1 MNQLPCCFIAYRKSL
16 FADER
21 KLQRSLLNA
30 NPLDHRHIS
39 RKYPG
44 MTWSGYTLVFV
55 GFLNKSFALLEY
67 FCKFTSQTRMLATS
81 KSDRTM
87 TRRLIYILLLLLLI
101 ADTSYSFKQHLS
113 QPLDGDMAWNLIPA
127 NDVKPILESPFG
139 FKAIRENIT
148 YANPNRFFCH
158 WIYREYLLFTPILFQ
173 EFVEP
178 IDSVYLAC
186 AISKT
191 VIQIVL
197 IILLAM
203 AITGSTNILK
213 LDFMIAV
220 VLVTPFFQTNGYR
233 SYMGIIDPSTTYT
246 FFYALPCAILLLY
259 LLPFIRQFY
268 FNKKINNQLFIRLL
282 WMPLAFVVCLSG
294 PLNPGIVLIFS
305 ILVILPHLIKFYIHT
320 NQKGFLQRVSDT
332 LKKIPNNYWYFLI
345 PICILS
351 LYSLYLGRYNS
362 ITISSQIPLVK
373 MYLKIPEGIYYQFTQ
388 KLGFPVLF
396 IILAINTVIIN
407 IKFKDSDGKKILK
420 IFKWIGI
427 FSLCYIL
434 LLPLGG
440 YRYYRPY
447 ILRYDT
453 IMPITLSLIFI
464 FGISTLFLIN
474 KMSKK
479 YKMWYLPIIIG
490 VIFIFT
496 YSDEPKFDHNIC
508 ERSALEEIG
517 NTQETIVALK
527 EDCSVVAWEK
537 FNTPEESE
545 LNAQLLNIWGI
556 TKEKKLYFN
565 R

>member
-1 MNQLPCCFIAYRKSL
+1 
-16 FADER
+16 
-21 KLQRSLLNA
+21 
-30 NPLDHRHIS
+30 
-39 RKYPG
+39 
-44 MTWSGYTLVFV
+44 
-55 GFLNKSFALLEY
+55 
-67 FCKFTSQTRMLATS
+67 
-81 KSDRTM
+81 
-87 TRRLIYILLLLLLI
+87 
-101 ADTSYSFKQHLS
+101 
-113 QPLDGDMAWNLIPA
+113 
-127 NDVKPILESPFG
+127 
-139 FKAIRENIT
+139 
-148 YANPNRFFCH
+148 
-158 WIYREYLLFTPILFQ
+158 
-173 EFVEP
+173 
-178 IDSVYLAC
+178 
-186 AISKT
+186 
-191 VIQIVL
+191 
-197 IILLAM
+197 
-203 AITGSTNILK
+203 
-213 LDFMIAV
+213 
-220 VLVTPFFQTNGYR
+220 
-233 SYMGIIDPSTTYT
+233 
-246 FFYALPCAILLLY
+246 
-259 LLPFIRQFY
+259 
-268 FNKKINNQLFIRLL
+268 
-282 WMPLAFVVCLSG
+282 
-294 PLNPGIVLIFS
+294 
-305 ILVILPHLIKFYIHT
+305 
-320 NQKGFLQRVSDT
+320 
-332 LKKIPNNYWYFLI
+332 
-345 PICILS
+345 
-351 LYSLYLGRYNS
+351 
-362 ITISSQIPLVK
+362 